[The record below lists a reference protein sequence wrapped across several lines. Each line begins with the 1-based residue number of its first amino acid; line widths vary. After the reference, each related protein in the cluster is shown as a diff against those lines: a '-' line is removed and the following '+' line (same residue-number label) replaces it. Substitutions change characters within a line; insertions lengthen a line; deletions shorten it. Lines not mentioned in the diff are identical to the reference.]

1 MQRLEV
7 LATTLGTAN
16 TPQTYHEGVVER
28 RKDVGNS
35 EVLIAIGDLVLQGGD
50 LLYGLLFLSRS
61 LGLLDT
67 NNRLTLSPTVTFLL
81 RLTLLPYLK

>member
-7 LATTLGTAN
+7 LAPTLGTAN

-35 EVLIAIGDLVLQGGD
+35 EVLIAIGDLVLQGGH

-61 LGLLDT
+61 LGLSDT
-67 NNRLTLSPTVTFLL
+67 NNLTLSPTVTFLL
-81 RLTLLPYLK
+81 RITLLPYLK